1 MRDCDNIQ
9 GRTTMPD
16 DNVNYEITGTNV
28 SHLMTSYDQVYT
40 NKPGYFN
47 VSTPI
52 TNLVSKDGNAQ
63 HPVPKRAIGTANNGD
78 NAHQFVMMS

>member
-28 SHLMTSYDQVYT
+28 SHLMTSYD
-40 NKPGYFN
+40 
-47 VSTPI
+47 
-52 TNLVSKDGNAQ
+52 
-63 HPVPKRAIGTANNGD
+63 
-78 NAHQFVMMS
+78 